1 MSRFEFQEYEQLGG
15 ELKMEDSLIEDV
27 DDVWFWQLTEKR
39 KDLPQLRL
47 PLNRYG

>member
-1 MSRFEFQEYEQLGG
+1 MGRPECKECEQLGG
-15 ELKMEDSLIEDV
+15 KLKMEDSLIEDV

-47 PLNRYG
+47 PRNRYG